1 MESFFTG
8 NYDDEIYEIK
18 QDTRL
23 ISREDTFIAFK
34 GDNVDG
40 NKFVANAIQAG
51 ASTCIVNDRDIEI
64 TDEIVKKKCNIL
76 YTPDSLKALQNII
89 DYKMDEI
96 DTKVIAIT
104 RKCSEKLLQ
113 EKLFHM
119 FWKQNILFLKRRKI
133 LMG

>member
-8 NYDDEIYEIK
+8 NYDDEIHEIK

-23 ISREDTFIAFK
+23 IST
-34 GDNVDG
+34 
-40 NKFVANAIQAG
+40 G
-51 ASTCIVNDRDIEI
+51 AATCIVNERDIEI

-119 FWKQNILFLKRRKI
+119 F
-133 LMG
+133 